1 MVGAMPTVVFAFVA
15 LGLFGPQLAVVV
27 VAGLQAWAPWLF
39 R

>member
-1 MVGAMPTVVFAFVA
+1 MLTVMFAFVA